1 MNQDRPY
8 EGGELEL
15 FATAHHWK
23 SYWSG
28 KIRPHVGQAVLE
40 VGAGLGANTNFL
52 LGPEQTRWLC
62 LEPDGALTAQ
72 IPATLAAQPRRDIV
86 TTVTGTLRD
95 LTPDQTF
102 DTILYIDVL
111 EHIENDHAE
120 MIAALEHVRP
130 QGKII
135 VLSPA
140 HPSLY
145 TAFDRAIGHFRRYTQ
160 KTLRDCTPPGAT
172 LLELYA
178 LDSVG
183 LMASVAN
190 KLFLHQSMPS
200 LKQVEFWDRCLVPL
214 SRWTDPLIGFS
225 LGKSL
230 IGVWQ
235 KKGSRQRH
243 P

>member
-1 MNQDRPY
+1 MSNGRPY

-15 FATAHHWK
+15 FAAARNWK

-28 KIRPHVGQAVLE
+28 KIRPHLGKAVLE
-40 VGAGLGANTNFL
+40 VGAGLGANTNYL
-52 LGPEQTRWLC
+52 LGPGQESWLC
-62 LEPDGALTAQ
+62 LEPDASLTAQ
-72 IPATLAAQPRRDIV
+72 IPATLATQPRRNIV

-95 LTPDQTF
+95 LPATPSF

-111 EHIENDHAE
+111 EHIEGDREE
-120 MIAALEHVRP
+120 MAAARQRIRP
-130 QGKII
+130 GGKIV

-140 HPSLY
+140 HPQLF
-145 TAFDRAIGHFRRYTQ
+145 TEFDRAIGHFRRYTR
-160 KTLRDCTPPGAT
+160 KTLRNCSPPGAT

-190 KLFLHQSMPS
+190 KLFLHQSLPT
-200 LKQVEFWDRCLVPL
+200 LKQVEFWDRRLVPV
-214 SRWTDPLIGFS
+214 SRWIDPLINFS

-230 IGVWQ
+230 IAVWQ
-235 KKGSRQRH
+235 T
-243 P
+243 